1 MHNVNCGANIYLY
14 VYIYIYICINPYNP
28 NIYRC
33 VCVGV
38 GVGGGGGGW
47 GGVRGVGG
55 VGVMVIW
62 GEGRLDCGLK
72 PMYFTGMEY
81 GDYNMHQVLRDTMYK

>member
-1 MHNVNCGANIYLY
+1 M
-14 VYIYIYICINPYNP
+14 
-28 NIYRC
+28 
-33 VCVGV
+33 
-38 GVGGGGGGW
+38 GGGGGG
-47 GGVRGVGG
+47 GG